1 MRLMIKLKPVETK
14 KKRVCPACYAKGEVT
29 DDCHKC
35 HGMGVIKSKTIR
47 YNVVARPIEIVKI
60 DRDPKTGI
68 IRYWENQSEF
78 FYETVTPKLNKYV
91 PEVPFG
97 VHLIHDNFED
107 AFAEAERINKALDEL
122 EVKTTKGFV
131 AKPWYMRD
139 TENINTEA
147 EINSLLELC
156 ELLTDNRYINKC
168 LEEINKLNIT
178 NEG

>member
-35 HGMGVIKSKTIR
+35 HGAGIINSKTIR
-47 YNVVARPIEIVKI
+47 YNVVARPVEIVKV

-78 FYETVTPKLNKYV
+78 FYETATPKLNKYV

-97 VHLIHDNFED
+97 VHLIHENYED
-107 AFAEAERINKALDEL
+107 AFAEADRVNKALDDI
-122 EVKTTKGFV
+122 EVKATKGFI
-131 AKPWYMRD
+131 AKPWYVRDAENLRTD
-139 TENINTEA
+139 TEIDRL
-147 EINSLLELC
+147 I
-156 ELLTDNRYINKC
+156 DKC
-168 LEEINKLNIT
+168 LEDINKLKIIR
-178 NEG
+178 G